1 MDCLLGIDVGS
12 TSMKALVYDLDG
24 NVISRGSRPTE
35 SIANDPDHPNWQVYL
50 PDHIWDGIAS
60 AIHDAVSQIGPQNRI
75 VAAAVTGLGA
85 VREQHHNLNDGWKML
100 DWKEHSRSPVG
111 SLSFGALS
119 CGSSG

>member
-24 NVISRGSRPTE
+24 NVISQGSRPTE

-60 AIHDAVSQIGPQNRI
+60 AIHDAVSQIGT
-75 VAAAVTGLGA
+75 A
-85 VREQHHNLNDGWKML
+85 ESH
-100 DWKEHSRSPVG
+100 RSG
-111 SLSFGALS
+111 GGYRSWRR
-119 CGSSG
+119 CGSPG

>member
-60 AIHDAVSQIGPQNRI
+60 AIREAVSRLGRKIVSWQQPLQALARMQYPWMSTGRRFILLLTGSVHGPRRNSS
-75 VAAAVTGLGA
+75 
-85 VREQHHNLNDGWKML
+85 DG
-100 DWKEHSRSPVG
+100 
-111 SLSFGALS
+111 
-119 CGSSG
+119 